1 MRKMVPSEAL
11 KNAYLDIEQT
21 ILQVDKTGWQ
31 SETVGGVNCFSKAV
45 DITNLN
51 IHDSDIVIVTPYS
64 GWNDSETLTMQAIKD
79 GLLLALE
86 GTATIYCES
95 LVNPSTYQNQATTIE
110 IQITIFRHSTL

>member
-21 ILQVDKTGWQ
+21 IRQVDKTGWV
-31 SETVGGVNCFSKAV
+31 SETVSGVNYFSKAV
-45 DITNLN
+45 DISDLN
-51 IHDSDIVIVTPYS
+51 INNGDIVIATPYS
-64 GWNDSETLTMQAIKD
+64 GWNDADTLTMQAIKD

-86 GTATIYCES
+86 DNSTIYCES
-95 LVNPSTYQNQATTIE
+95 LVNPSTYQNAATTIE

>member
-21 ILQVDKTGWQ
+21 IRQVDKTGWQ

-45 DITNLN
+45 DIRDLNL
-51 IHDSDIVIVTPYS
+51 HDGDIVITAPYT
-64 GWNDSETLTMQAIKD
+64 GRNDLEPLTMQAIKD
-79 GLLLALE
+79 GLLVALYDN
-86 GTATIYCES
+86 TTIYCES
-95 LVNPSTYQNQATTIE
+95 LVNPSTYQNQAGSIE